1 MFGGLV
7 LAMPLAA
14 QRGTGIIS
22 GRVID
27 SASRQPLAAVSVRVS
42 GTTNGSL
49 SRSDGSF
56 VIGGVRAGAQRLR
69 VTRIGFAAQTRD
81 VTVSAGGTVS
91 VDLALAA
98 QAAVLSDIVVTG
110 YGTQRRQAITGS
122 VAQVDAEVANVGVIN
137 NANQLLQGRVAGLQM
152 VTNNGEPGGGAQIRI
167 RGGTSISGS
176 NDPLYVVDGV
186 PLQNESISA
195 GAYGVAD
202 INPALP
208 RSSLNSINPNDIES
222 ITVLKDASAT
232 AIYGSRG
239 ANGVVLIQT
248 KRGSGSRSPIDY
260 DTYVAASTP
269 SRTLDFLNGDQYRTF
284 IQSQVT
290 AGVLP
295 ASRVASLGKANTNWE
310 KELTR
315 TGYASS
321 HNLAFS
327 GGSQATQ
334 YRASLNYFDQQGVVI
349 SNGLKRYQGRLN
361 ANHSAIDGRLALGLN
376 LTASRLY
383 NDYVANENGGGFQG
397 GLFTNMAIF
406 NPTQPVQV
414 TNPTT
419 GTTSYYEIGPGA
431 QGVRNPVAL
440 AQQIDDVSPENR
452 VLGNLTGTLTI
463 IPSLSAQTT
472 LGVDYT
478 DAVRQTYLP
487 RISAAGAQFNGLAR
501 QAQRSLQ
508 NLNFQQLLTFTPAF
522 GGKHDVDV
530 IGGYEYSQFNNSG
543 FEAVS
548 QGFITD
554 AFGSDNLGAG
564 TQSQSPSPIS
574 YRQESKLA
582 SFFSR
587 ANYGFNEK
595 YFLTGVIRYDGSS
608 RLAPGRQ
615 WATFPAISASWRVSQ
630 EDFMRGRMFSTLA
643 LRAGYGRQGNQAVR
657 PYATQL
663 LLRANNDARY
673 PFGNT
678 ITTGLLAT
686 QVANPNLTWE
696 TAEQTNVGID
706 YGFQNDRFTG
716 VIDFYQKNTKDLLL
730 SVAVPQP
737 AVVSERLEN
746 VGSVQNRGV
755 EATVDAK
762 LIEGATRSLSS
773 GLVLS
778 VERNKVQNLGEDRK
792 FIITG
797 GVFGQGQSGRFSQRI
812 IPGEA
817 LGTFWGPQFVG
828 VNAQGKQ
835 LFACARTETDCVG
848 GQTLSPNGSD
858 EAIIGNANP
867 KFSLGLRSNGSY
879 KKFDASWLW
888 RTEVGRDVFN
898 NTALVYST
906 KGNALS
912 DRNFLASALTD
923 PIGIAEPAIF
933 SSRWIENG
941 NFTRLQNVTLG
952 YTFDL
957 PARLGGGRNTRVYV
971 SGDNLLLF
979 TPYTGYDPEVFVA
992 SGLASRG
999 IDYLTYPRART
1010 FTTGARIQF

>member
-14 QRGTGIIS
+14 QSGTGIIS

-81 VTVSAGGTVS
+81 VTVSAGGTIS

-260 DTYVAASTP
+260 DTYVSASAP

-361 ANHSAIDGRLALGLN
+361 ANHSAVDGRLALGLN
-376 LTASRLY
+376 LTASRLN

-440 AQQIDDVSPENR
+440 ATQIDDVSPENR
-452 VLGNLTGTLTI
+452 ILGNLTGTLTI

-501 QAQRSLQ
+501 
-508 NLNFQQLLTFTPAF
+508 
-522 GGKHDVDV
+522 
-530 IGGYEYSQFNNSG
+530 
-543 FEAVS
+543 
-548 QGFITD
+548 
-554 AFGSDNLGAG
+554 
-564 TQSQSPSPIS
+564 
-574 YRQESKLA
+574 
-582 SFFSR
+582 
-587 ANYGFNEK
+587 
-595 YFLTGVIRYDGSS
+595 
-608 RLAPGRQ
+608 
-615 WATFPAISASWRVSQ
+615 
-630 EDFMRGRMFSTLA
+630 
-643 LRAGYGRQGNQAVR
+643 
-657 PYATQL
+657 
-663 LLRANNDARY
+663 
-673 PFGNT
+673 
-678 ITTGLLAT
+678 
-686 QVANPNLTWE
+686 
-696 TAEQTNVGID
+696 
-706 YGFQNDRFTG
+706 
-716 VIDFYQKNTKDLLL
+716 
-730 SVAVPQP
+730 
-737 AVVSERLEN
+737 
-746 VGSVQNRGV
+746 
-755 EATVDAK
+755 
-762 LIEGATRSLSS
+762 
-773 GLVLS
+773 
-778 VERNKVQNLGEDRK
+778 
-792 FIITG
+792 
-797 GVFGQGQSGRFSQRI
+797 
-812 IPGEA
+812 
-817 LGTFWGPQFVG
+817 
-828 VNAQGKQ
+828 
-835 LFACARTETDCVG
+835 
-848 GQTLSPNGSD
+848 
-858 EAIIGNANP
+858 
-867 KFSLGLRSNGSY
+867 
-879 KKFDASWLW
+879 
-888 RTEVGRDVFN
+888 
-898 NTALVYST
+898 
-906 KGNALS
+906 
-912 DRNFLASALTD
+912 
-923 PIGIAEPAIF
+923 
-933 SSRWIENG
+933 
-941 NFTRLQNVTLG
+941 
-952 YTFDL
+952 
-957 PARLGGGRNTRVYV
+957 
-971 SGDNLLLF
+971 
-979 TPYTGYDPEVFVA
+979 
-992 SGLASRG
+992 
-999 IDYLTYPRART
+999 
-1010 FTTGARIQF
+1010 